1 MRTMGRGLALPVLTA
16 LAAVAP
22 LDIAGQ
28 EPRADGREAPASVG
42 DYFVSFHLP
51 DGGGS
56 GLGLGFQATDRT
68 RLQFVVQGEWSRSRV
83 EDGPGT
89 PTAEDR
95 MWFVD
100 VGPELRLYGLQ
111 NRKVL
116 PFFHLAVSGG
126 YGELADGAT
135 RTRVGGELGFGA
147 EWFPFRTI
155 GISGQT
161 GVGGSRVVSEP
172 PGGGSTS
179 TDLRASFFRSG
190 LSLNLYF

>member
-1 MRTMGRGLALPVLTA
+1 MKTLGRGLALLFLTA
-16 LAAVAP
+16 LAAAP
-22 LDIAGQ
+22 SGVKGQ

-68 RLQFVVQGEWSRSRV
+68 RLQFVFQGEWSRSKM
-83 EDGPGT
+83 EDRPGT
-89 PTAEDR
+89 PGVEDR
-95 MWFVD
+95 IWFVD

-111 NRKVL
+111 NRKLL
-116 PFFHLAVSGG
+116 PFFHLTVSGG
-126 YGELADGAT
+126 YGEVADGTTHT
-135 RTRVGGELGFGA
+135 RLGGELGFGA

-161 GVGGSRVVSEP
+161 GLGGSRIFSEP
-172 PGGGSTS
+172 PGAGPASTH
-179 TDLRASFFRSG
+179 LRAALFRSG